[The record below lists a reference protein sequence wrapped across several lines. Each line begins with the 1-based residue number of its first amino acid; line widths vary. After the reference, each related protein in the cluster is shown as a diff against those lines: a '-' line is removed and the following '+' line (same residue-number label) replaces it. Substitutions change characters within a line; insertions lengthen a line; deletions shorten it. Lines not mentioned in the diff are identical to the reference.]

1 MKRNHN
7 RRKSNEDKDTMRPEY
22 DFSKGVRGKFADRL
36 AEGANV
42 VILDPD
48 VATVFPTSKSVND
61 ALRAL
66 ASIIRSV
73 PSRRRRGNN
82 SA

>member
-1 MKRNHN
+1 MKKVSKGP
-7 RRKSNEDKDTMRPEY
+7 RRKTGEGMRPEY
-22 DFSKGVRGKFADRL
+22 DFSKGVRGKYAARYFA
-36 AEGANV
+36 GTNV
-42 VILDPD
+42 IVLDPD
-48 VATVFPTSKSVND
+48 VAEVFPTSDSVNS

-73 PSRRRRGNN
+73 PKTRRKKKD